1 DARADHRLTFVD
13 GSQGARRQLQ
23 LTLPDLKARWLD
35 LNRLLGLTGSITSM
49 SLNSGYNL
57 RHDEIGPTD
66 GPLDQ
71 RTSTTTWQPLIGWDL
86 AWRNGLR
93 ANISTAVIQATSVD
107 DRSFGIVG
115 ERQSVNTDI
124 RFTKIFPASRG
135 IRFPWSKKA
144 MKLPN
149 DLNLNLTVGLASD
162 RKITKQPSFPD
173 LVELDTQRLSV
184 TSGTTYNFTQSI
196 SGGFNLGYRN
206 NKDLKTQITTRGI
219 TIAFNGQF
227 RF

>member
-1 DARADHRLTFVD
+1 
-13 GSQGARRQLQ
+13 
-23 LTLPDLKARWLD
+23 
-35 LNRLLGLTGSITSM
+35 M

-57 RHDEIGPTD
+57 RREEIGPQD

-71 RTSTTTWQPLIGWDL
+71 RVNTTTWQPLIGWDL

-93 ANISTAVIQATSVD
+93 ANISTAVVQATSLD
-107 DRSFGIVG
+107 QRSFGIVG

-149 DLNLNLTVGLASD
+149 DLNLNLTVSLASD
-162 RKITKQPSFPD
+162 RKITKQPQFPD

-206 NKDLKTQITTRGI
+206 NRDLKTQITSRGI